1 MMKIQAIKNLTGCGE
16 MSNYTFSLTVTDEV
30 AGSAPMSEQ
39 EMVQYITFALDGEY
53 VIKVLNIVRDY

>member
-1 MMKIQAIKNLTGCGE
+1 
-16 MSNYTFSLTVTDEV
+16 MSNFTFSLTVTDEV

-39 EMVQYITFALDGEY
+39 EMMQYITFALDEEY

>member
-1 MMKIQAIKNLTGCGE
+1 
-16 MSNYTFSLTVTDEV
+16 MSDYTFSITVTDEV

-39 EMVQYITFALDGEY
+39 EMMQYITFALDEEY